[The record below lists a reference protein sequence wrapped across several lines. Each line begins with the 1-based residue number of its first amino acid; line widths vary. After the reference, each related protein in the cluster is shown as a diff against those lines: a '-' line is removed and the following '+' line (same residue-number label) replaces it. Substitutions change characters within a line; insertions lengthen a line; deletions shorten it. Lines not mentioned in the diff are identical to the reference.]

1 MTGDTAQTLDGLEP
15 DAPGLLT
22 RLRRLTVS
30 NTAFAFADQCAVSG
44 QAFLTLLLMGA
55 FADLAQVGA
64 FAVALSVIAVA
75 LAIQD
80 AAITRPYTV
89 QLHAPIGSAR
99 GHLIASLRLS
109 WSLSGLAFLA
119 VLGFGTVLA
128 ANGRPSDGQV
138 VIALALALPGAL
150 LREFARRAS
159 FAHERS
165 IEAVL
170 IDGPAVCLGLAGIVG
185 LGLMGYLTAATGLL
199 VLAATNFIAGLCW
212 VLAKGLGRARA
223 NVQTARVAV
232 ASWTMGRW
240 LIVYQL
246 AMQAQGYTTH
256 WFALLFLG
264 AYVTGIY
271 AACLSIVAF
280 ANPVLYGLFNIMIPS
295 SARVFRQSGNRGVI
309 QRALRDSA
317 VLVGL
322 MLVFCILIALF
333 GLQIMAALYPKVGDT
348 RHLLVILGISMLLA
362 SAGAPAA
369 IALTSANRTANLAL
383 VTCLA
388 ALINLAIVLLLLPTG
403 GLLGAAYGTLIAEF
417 VGAAGRWIALYRALG
432 LSPANFA
439 STKPDVVRHAL

>member
-1 MTGDTAQTLDGLEP
+1 MTIDTAQTRDDLER

-22 RLRRLTVS
+22 RLRRFTVS
-30 NTAFAFADQCAVSG
+30 NTALAFADQCAVSG

-64 FAVALSVIAVA
+64 FAVALSVIAIA

-80 AAITRPYTV
+80 AAVTRPYTV

-99 GHLIASLRLS
+99 GHLIASLRLAR
-109 WSLSGLAFLA
+109 SLAGLAFLA
-119 VLGFGTVLA
+119 VLGFGIVLA

-150 LREFARRAS
+150 MREFGRRVS

-165 IEAVL
+165 IDAVL
-170 IDGPAVCLGLAGIVG
+170 IDAPAVCLGLAGIVS
-185 LGLMGYLTAATGLL
+185 LGLMGHLTAATGLL
-199 VLAATNFIAGLCW
+199 VLAATNFTVGLCW
-212 VLAKGLGRARA
+212 VLAKGLGRASA
-223 NVQTARVAV
+223 NVQTARVAL

-264 AYVTGIY
+264 AHATGVY
-271 AACLSIVAF
+271 AAYLSIIAF
-280 ANPVLYGLFNIMIPS
+280 ANPVLYGLFNIMIPK

-317 VLVGL
+317 VLAGL

-333 GLQIMAALYPKVGDT
+333 GPQIMAALYPKAGDT
-348 RHLLVILGISMLLA
+348 RHLLIILGISALLA

-369 IALTSANRTANLAL
+369 IALASANKAANLAL

-388 ALINLAIVLLLLPTG
+388 ALINLAIVLLLLPGG
-403 GLLGAAYGTLIAEF
+403 GLVGAAYGTLIAES
-417 VGAAGRWIALYRALG
+417 VGAAGRWIALYRAVG
-432 LSPANFA
+432 LRPANFA
-439 STKPDVVRHAL
+439 NTKPDVMRHA